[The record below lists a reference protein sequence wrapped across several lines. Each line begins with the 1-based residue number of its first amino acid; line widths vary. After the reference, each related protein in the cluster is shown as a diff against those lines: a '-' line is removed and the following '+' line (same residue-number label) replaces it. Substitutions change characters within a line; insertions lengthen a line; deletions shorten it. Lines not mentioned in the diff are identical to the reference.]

1 MCRDNNDGLKMPL
14 HIHRGSFVQIFD
26 GVITIRHI
34 DHDYLEKMEVS
45 ENAFDQSVIGSIF

>member
-26 GVITIRHI
+26 GVITIRQI
-34 DHDYLEKMEVS
+34 DREYQEFLE
-45 ENAFDQSVIGSIF
+45 FIGSE